1 MERNNQFI
9 DLQDLGSDDV
19 GRHLQQ
25 THMRRTPQPRVSD
38 PEGRREDEI
47 RHNIITLYTKML

>member
-1 MERNNQFI
+1 MECNNRFI

-38 PEGRREDEI
+38 PEGRRKDEI
-47 RHNIITLYTKML
+47 RHKYS